1 MSTVFPEKTVEQ
13 TDDGAFRRQSNRF
26 TARFGAG
33 PDRLPVEAG
42 RYRLLVSASCGWSR
56 RILSLLRLLGLQQA
70 ISVGYASH
78 RGDDGWLFAGQPGGV
93 DAVLGVP
100 RLNDLYRQ
108 TDPEY
113 GGRGTVPTLVDLA
126 TGRVVSNDYH
136 TLPFDLETA
145 WAPLHGPQA
154 PDLYPQ
160 PLRASIDL
168 LNQQI
173 FDDVNNGPYK
183 VIFARS
189 ATAARVAQ
197 GVFEAR
203 LAEYDHRL
211 STRRYLFGP
220 RITDA
225 DVRLF
230 QTLLAFDTVYRPII
244 LAEHG
249 PVAAIGDFPQLW
261 AYARELFATPGFVDE
276 VEKQAVGLAP
286 WADGRYRRRFGSEW
300 AEPAE
305 GERNLVR
312 WQQAHGRESLGG
324 SPLSAG
330 PGAAGTEDYWAWL
343 DRPARAG

>member
-1 MSTVFPEKTVEQ
+1 MSSVFSEKTLEQ
-13 TDDGAFRRQSNRF
+13 TDDGAFRRQPNRF
-26 TARFGAG
+26 TARFGDG
-33 PDRLPVEAG
+33 PGRLPVQAG

-56 RILSLLRLLGLQQA
+56 RILVLLRLLGLEQA

-78 RGDDGWLFAGQPGGV
+78 RDEDGWLFAGQPGGV

-113 GGRGTVPTLVDLA
+113 RGRGTVPTLVDLG

-136 TLPFDLETA
+136 TLPYDLHTA

-154 PDLYPQ
+154 PDLYPE
-160 PLRASIDL
+160 PLRPAIDL

-183 VIFARS
+183 VLFARS
-189 ATAARVAQ
+189 AEAARVAQ

-211 STRRYLFGP
+211 STRRYLFGAHL
-220 RITDA
+220 TDA

-230 QTLLAFDTVYRPII
+230 QTLLAFDTVYRPIVQ
-244 LAEHG
+244 AERG
-249 PVAAIGDFPQLW
+249 PIAAITDFPRLW
-261 AYARELFATPGFVDE
+261 GYARDLFATPGFADAIERE
-276 VEKQAVGLAP
+276 VVGLAP
-286 WADGRYRRRFGSEW
+286 QPDGRYRRRFGNHW
-300 AEPAE
+300 VEPAE
-305 GERNLVR
+305 GERTLAGWR
-312 WQQAHGRESLGG
+312 EPHGREALGG
-324 SPLSAG
+324 SPLAAG

-343 DRPARAG
+343 DRPARA